1 MRFLLL
7 CAVLAV
13 AGCGDKVPESEAARR
28 VGNIPK
34 QTIDNVSNK
43 VQDAMKQGQESER
56 LKDAENK

>member
-7 CAVLAV
+7 CAVLAI
-13 AGCGDKVPESEAARR
+13 AACGNKVPESEAARR

-34 QTIDNVSNK
+34 QTVDNVSNK
-43 VQDAMKQGQESER
+43 IQDAMKQGQESER